1 VTAPRRVLLDCDPG
15 HDDAMA
21 ILLAAASPAIEL
33 VAITTVAGNQT
44 LDKTTLNARRVCSV
58 AGISDV
64 PIAAGCDRPL
74 AREPVV
80 AADIHGTS
88 GLDGMEWDEPT
99 VPLDPRHGADLIVE
113 AASADDPLT
122 IVAVGP
128 LTNVAT
134 ALRRS
139 PGIAAR
145 VERIS
150 IMGGAIGLGNVTPS
164 AEFNIHFDPE
174 AADEVFRAGIPI
186 TLVPLEVTHRALAT
200 ESVIARIA
208 ALDSP
213 VARMSVALMR
223 FFAETYLR
231 VFGFEA
237 PAVHDPCAVAA
248 VIDPAIV
255 PARAMNVAI
264 DTVSSMSLGR
274 TACDVYGRTGRA
286 PNADVGMGLD
296 VDRFWGEMIAALATY
311 RGVSARAFK
320 PGRAAP
326 GGLG

>member
-1 VTAPRRVLLDCDPG
+1 VIAPRRVLLDCDPG

-21 ILLAAASPAIEL
+21 ILLAAASPALEL

-58 AGISDV
+58 AGIAGV

-74 AREPVV
+74 ERVPVV
-80 AADIHGTS
+80 AADIHGAS
-88 GLDGMEWDEPT
+88 GLDGVEWDEPT
-99 VPLDPRHGADLIVE
+99 VPLDPRHGVDLIIE
-113 AASADDPLT
+113 AALADGERPLT

-139 PGIAAR
+139 PAIRAR

-164 AEFNIHFDPE
+164 AEFNIHLDPE

-200 ESVIARIA
+200 ESVVARIA
-208 ALDSP
+208 ALDTP

-223 FFAETYLR
+223 FFADTYLR

-248 VIDPAIV
+248 VIDPRIV
-255 PARAMNVAI
+255 PACAMNVAI
-264 DTVSSMSLGR
+264 DTASSLSLGR
-274 TACDVYGRTGRA
+274 TACDVYGRTGRE
-286 PNADVGMGLD
+286 PNADVGIDLE
-296 VDRFWGEMIAALATY
+296 VDRFWDEMIAALATY
-311 RGVSARAFK
+311 RGD
-320 PGRAAP
+320 
-326 GGLG
+326 